1 MSIRFG
7 LLETPARVRPASDAI
22 RAGAFDPA
30 YCRTG
35 SDQPIRNESVH
46 PAGSRC
52 AWLSPLPEFAC
63 LRWSFGG
70 REQARPSCCDGGACD
85 AQPPHPRGGSIILRA
100 M

>member
-7 LLETPARVRPASDAI
+7 LLETPRASAPATDAI

-30 YCRTG
+30 CRRAG

-52 AWLSPLPEFAC
+52 AWLSPLPNSPAFVEA
-63 LRWSFGG
+63 SAV
-70 REQARPSCCDGGACD
+70 E
-85 AQPPHPRGGSIILRA
+85 
-100 M
+100 

>member
-7 LLETPARVRPASDAI
+7 LLETPRASAPATDAI

-30 YCRTG
+30 YRRAG

-52 AWLSPLPEFAC
+52 A
-63 LRWSFGG
+63 
-70 REQARPSCCDGGACD
+70 
-85 AQPPHPRGGSIILRA
+85 
-100 M
+100 

>member
-52 AWLSPLPEFAC
+52 A
-63 LRWSFGG
+63 
-70 REQARPSCCDGGACD
+70 
-85 AQPPHPRGGSIILRA
+85 
-100 M
+100 